1 MGRPVSVYV
10 PCWFVKDKA
19 INFPLEVLAS
29 SGTPLV
35 LRGKEG
41 KPLRVR
47 PATLGFFVLL
57 EWIDS
62 PFFRNPAGADLLDV
76 CRAVACANGG
86 RDLFPVDRARLDR
99 EAEKIAAES
108 GAALAENF
116 GMLCDWLL
124 AVPWYG
130 YEMLRNH
137 SGGRKPERFLFA
149 GPSIAAVIDLGEKN
163 ANLTPDQ
170 SLWELPLALAG
181 HLAAVNDCGKLAPAR
196 PKDPDDYR
204 RKAAEAIEREKRGEL
219 HPWQEMYPELYPL
232 SWNQVKAQHRK
243 KRNPKN
249 GVS

>member
-1 MGRPVSVYV
+1 MGGPVSVYV
-10 PCWFVKDKA
+10 PCWFVADKA

-149 GPSIAAVIDLGEKN
+149 GPVDRGGDRSRREKCEPHAGSVAVGAAAGAGRAPRRGER
-163 ANLTPDQ
+163 LR
-170 SLWELPLALAG
+170 E
-181 HLAAVNDCGKLAPAR
+181 AR
-196 PKDPDDYR
+196 PGPPEGPGRLSPQSRGGDRTREAR
-204 RKAAEAIEREKRGEL
+204 RTAPVAGDVPGA
-219 HPWQEMYPELYPL
+219 L
-232 SWNQVKAQHRK
+232 SALVES
-243 KRNPKN
+243 
-249 GVS
+249 G